1 MATTASAGNPA
12 PPGGGNVLTQKFGPL
27 ALWAWLVILT
37 AIALGLYL
45 YEKRK
50 SGSSSSSAS
59 STDATP
65 GDVGQPG
72 VVVINQ
78 DGPPGSTPPQTVE
91 SPPTQAEIPG
101 KGKNPGAPTYQ
112 THAYQL
118 SAADSLSQIAG
129 ANKLE
134 LATIRTFNPGLY
146 KQYGKSK
153 PVPKG
158 TSITLP
164 YSKGGSA

>member
-1 MATTASAGNPA
+1 MATTASAGNA
-12 PPGGGNVLTQKFGPL
+12 PPSGGGNLLTQKFGPL
-27 ALWAWLVILT
+27 ALWAWLAILT
-37 AIALGLYL
+37 AIAVGLYL
-45 YEKRK
+45 YEKHK
-50 SGSSSSSAS
+50 SGSAS
-59 STDATP
+59 TASTSDATP
-65 GDVGQPG
+65 SDVGQPG

-101 KGKNPGAPTYQ
+101 KGKAPGAPTYQ

-134 LATIRTFNPGLY
+134 LATIRTLNPGLY